1 MEAEEGALM
10 DYSRIDATP
19 MAAALLILLAV
30 VALGGITVAFSGSIH
45 F

>member
-1 MEAEEGALM
+1 MDWTGAEGAPLAVAV
-10 DYSRIDATP
+10 I
-19 MAAALLILLAV
+19 ILLAV

>member
-1 MEAEEGALM
+1 MDAERREIMDWSEASGA
-10 DYSRIDATP
+10 P
-19 MAAALLILLAV
+19 MAVAIIILLAV